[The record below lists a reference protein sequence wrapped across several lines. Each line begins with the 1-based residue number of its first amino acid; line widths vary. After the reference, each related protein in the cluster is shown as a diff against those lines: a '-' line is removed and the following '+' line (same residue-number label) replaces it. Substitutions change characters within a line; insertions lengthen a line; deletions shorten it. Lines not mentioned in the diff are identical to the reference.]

1 VGIGRDREASP
12 MAERDISLKSLLGH
26 FSFVAEEKNLITVQL
41 DELETVMKPV
51 RLGHEEFST
60 KHLKT
65 LESDIGF
72 FSWWRVPE
80 IGEDELASLRGL
92 FRRLRTLDEDAIGTL
107 QSILKNIEI
116 VSVILRCM
124 DPMNYG
130 IISAPVE
137 NLLNIQ
143 GHTQENKYIGY
154 LRNLGELRDEYG
166 FERIADVDM
175 ALWTLANIL
184 NSTTLRHHSVYGEFY
199 QDYLDSPN
207 AIKKIRAR
215 NSLQQISDEKPLFKA
230 ELFLDTDY
238 ELAGIIAGRELER
251 NVKAY
256 CRKVGV
262 ELFTRKHK
270 GEIHF
275 LYVPELLDR
284 LTEIRRLSSE
294 ESDKAKGWWQSR
306 TELTHKDK
314 HSVKQEDVRQ
324 MIEGV
329 AGWMKKYPAAER

>member
-1 VGIGRDREASP
+1 
-12 MAERDISLKSLLGH
+12 MAERDINLKSLLGH
-26 FSFVAEEKNLITVQL
+26 FSFVAEEKNLIAVQL
-41 DELETVMKPV
+41 DELEAVMKPV
-51 RLGHEEFST
+51 RRGIEEFSS

-65 LESDIGF
+65 LESDLGF
-72 FSWWRVPE
+72 LSWWRVPE
-80 IGEDELASLRGL
+80 IGDFELAPLQGV
-92 FRRLRTLDEDAIGTL
+92 FRRLRPLDEDTIGTL

-124 DPMNYG
+124 DPTNYG

-143 GHTQENKYIGY
+143 GPTQENKYISY
-154 LRNLGELRDEYG
+154 LGNLGELRDVYG

-184 NSTTLRHHSVYGEFY
+184 NSTKLRYHSVYGDYF
-199 QDYLDSPN
+199 QDYKNSPN

-251 NVKAY
+251 NLKAY
-256 CRKVGV
+256 CRKIGV
-262 ELFTRKHK
+262 ELQTRGYR
-270 GEIHF
+270 GELHF
-275 LYVPELLDR
+275 LYVPELLEK
-284 LTEIRRLSSE
+284 LTEIRRLTKE
-294 ESDKAKGWWQSR
+294 ESDTAKDWWQIR
-306 TELTHKDK
+306 TDLTHKDK
-314 HSVKQEDVRQ
+314 HSVKQKDVRE
-324 MIEGV
+324 MIEGI
-329 AGWMKKYPAAER
+329 ADWIKKYPPDER

>member
-1 VGIGRDREASP
+1 
-12 MAERDISLKSLLGH
+12 MAEQDVDLKSLLGH
-26 FSFVAEEKNLITVQL
+26 FSFVAEEKNLISVQL
-41 DELETVMKPV
+41 EKLETVMKPV
-51 RLGHEEFST
+51 RKGQEEFST
-60 KHLKT
+60 KHLKA

-80 IGEDELASLRGL
+80 IGEDEIASLQGL
-92 FRRLRTLDEDAIGTL
+92 FGRLRPLDEDAIGAL

-124 DPMNYG
+124 DPIDYG

-143 GHTQENKYIGY
+143 GPTQENKYVGY
-154 LRNLGELRDEYG
+154 LRNLGELRDIYG

-184 NSTTLRHHSVYGEFY
+184 NSTKLRHHSVYGEYY
-199 QDYLDSPN
+199 QEYLDSPN

-215 NSLQQISDEKPLFKA
+215 NSLPQISDEKPLFKA

-262 ELFTRKHK
+262 ELSTRKHK

-275 LYVPELLDR
+275 LYVPELLDK

-294 ESDKAKGWWQSR
+294 EGDKAKGWWQVR
-306 TELTHKDK
+306 TNLTHKDK
-314 HSVKQEDVRQ
+314 HSVKQNDVRE

-329 AGWMKKYPAAER
+329 ADWIKKYPPAER